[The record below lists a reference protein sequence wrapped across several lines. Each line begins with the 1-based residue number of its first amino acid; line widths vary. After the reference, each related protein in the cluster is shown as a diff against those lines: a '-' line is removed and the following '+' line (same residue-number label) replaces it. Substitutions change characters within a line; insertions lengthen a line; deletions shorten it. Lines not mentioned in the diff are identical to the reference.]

1 MVNPNIQEVKEVS
14 NYCDSIQLHGNESNQ
29 FIKQI
34 KKITNLHVIKAIKI
48 AKQIDLQN
56 MDQFHDAD
64 EILLDTPA
72 MGQSGEA
79 FNFDLLKQIKNKK
92 FFLAGKIS
100 INNVK
105 TALKYTNK
113 IDVNSGLETEKGI
126 KDPKKIKEFFNM
138 VHKL

>member
-1 MVNPNIQEVKEVS
+1 MVNPDIQEVKEVS

-34 KKITNLHVIKAIKI
+34 KKLTNLHVIKAIKV

-56 MDQFHDAD
+56 MKQFHDAD
-64 EILLDTPA
+64 EVLLDTPA

-79 FNFDLLKQIKNKK
+79 FNFDLLKQIKSKQ
-92 FFLAGKIS
+92 FFLAGKIN

-105 TALKYTNK
+105 TALKYTDK